1 MIGSA
6 LPTAL
11 TVAMIANGSVGSLFR
26 EMRKRPTAVPAATGV
41 NETCVHFVPPVPM
54 SVGPQLDT
62 QAIGPSMRLTVTP
75 YAGAVPS
82 FNATS
87 VDGDVVKTL
96 VVGK

>member
-1 MIGSA
+1 MSGSA
-6 LPTAL
+6 LPTPL

-26 EMRKRPTAVPAATGV
+26 EMRKCPTAVPAATGV
-41 NETCVHFVPPVPM
+41 NEIPTHFVPTVPT
-54 SVGPQLDT
+54 SVGLQFDT